1 MFKTIKK
8 KVWAFDAEWIPDPL
22 AGRILYRLPPDLP
35 DRDVLSVMWQKGG
48 ATEEDPTPYL
58 KTVLCRI
65 VSIAA
70 VVRRQDG
77 DDVKL
82 RLWSLPHDSRDPAQ
96 TDERHVVGTFLEKAG
111 QYKPQLV
118 GFNSASADLKAMIQ
132 RGVVLGLSMPEFCK
146 RPNKPW
152 EGDDY
157 FDSRN
162 CEASVDLTN
171 VVGGW
176 GTKTPSLNEIATL
189 SGIPG
194 KMDVDGEQVAF
205 LWLDGN
211 LDKIIAYNEC
221 DALTTYLLWLRIA
234 HFGGHFTTVRY
245 EDEQRLVRDMIHT
258 EMAQRGKVHL
268 QNFLDEWDRL
278 KENSGANAMASGT
291 SPEDLSR
298 KSPGA
303 PHSNQSRDK

>member
-1 MFKTIKK
+1 MFKTVKNR
-8 KVWAFDAEWIPDPL
+8 VWAFDAEWIPDPL
-22 AGRILYRLPPDLP
+22 AGRMLYKLPAETP
-35 DRDVLSVMWQKGG
+35 DRDVMTVMWQKGG

-70 VVRRQDG
+70 VERHQTG
-77 DDVKL
+77 GEVKL
-82 RLWSLPHDSRDPAQ
+82 HLLSLPRDIQDADQ
-96 TDERHVVGTFLEKAG
+96 IAERHVVGTFLSKVG

-118 GFNSASADLKAMIQ
+118 GYNSAGADLKAMIQ
-132 RGVVLGLSMPEFCK
+132 RSVVQGLTMPDFCR

-162 CEASVDLTN
+162 SEASVDLKD

-176 GTKTPSLNEIATL
+176 GKATPSLNEMATL

-194 KMDVDGEQVAF
+194 KLDVDGEQVAG

-211 LDKIIAYNEC
+211 LDKIVAYNEF

-234 HFGGHFTTVRY
+234 HFGGHFSSAQY
-245 EDEQRLVRDMIHT
+245 ESELDRVRDLIDC
-258 EMAQRGKVHL
+258 EINNNGKSHL
-268 QNFLDEWDRL
+268 QEFLSEWDRL
-278 KENSGANAMASGT
+278 QACLESEK
-291 SPEDLSR
+291 
-298 KSPGA
+298 
-303 PHSNQSRDK
+303 

>member
-1 MFKTIKK
+1 MFKTIRNRA
-8 KVWAFDAEWIPDPL
+8 WAFDAEWIPDPV
-22 AGRILYRLPPDLP
+22 AGRLLYKLPADLP
-35 DRDVLSVMWQKGG
+35 ENDVFNVMWQKGG

-70 VVRRQDG
+70 VERRQEG
-77 DDVKL
+77 TDVKL
-82 RLWSLPHDSRDPAQ
+82 HLLSLPRDSQDPAQ
-96 TDERHVVGTFLEKAG
+96 TDERHVVGTFLAKAG

-132 RGVVLGLSMPEFCK
+132 RSVVLGLSMPDFCK

-162 CEASVDLTN
+162 SEASVDLKD
-171 VVGGW
+171 VIGGW
-176 GTKTPSLNEIATL
+176 GKTAPSLNEIATL

-194 KMDVDGEQVAF
+194 KMDVDGEQVAS
-205 LWLDGN
+205 LWLDGD

-234 HFGGHFTTVRY
+234 HFGGHFSTSQY
-245 EDEQRLVRDMIHT
+245 EQEQKLVRDMIDM
-258 EMAQRGKVHL
+258 EIAQNGKDHMKG
-268 QNFLDEWDRL
+268 FLEEWDRL
-278 KENSGANAMASGT
+278 RGVLEPVSK
-291 SPEDLSR
+291 DVR
-298 KSPGA
+298 
-303 PHSNQSRDK
+303 

>member
-1 MFKTIKK
+1 MFKTVKNR
-8 KVWAFDAEWIPDPL
+8 VWAFDAEWIPDPL
-22 AGRILYRLPPDLP
+22 AGQMLYKLPAQTSDKE
-35 DRDVLSVMWQKGG
+35 VMEAMWQKGG

-70 VVRRQDG
+70 VERHQTGSDI
-77 DDVKL
+77 KL
-82 RLWSLPHDSRDPAQ
+82 HLLSLPRDSQDPTQ
-96 TDERHVVGTFLEKAG
+96 TDERNVVGTFLAKAG

-118 GFNSASADLKAMIQ
+118 GYNSASADLKAMIQ
-132 RGVVLGLSMPEFCK
+132 RSVVQGLSMPDFCR

-162 CEASVDLTN
+162 SEASVDLKE

-176 GTKTPSLNEIATL
+176 GKATPSLNEIATL

-194 KMDVDGEQVAF
+194 KMDVDGEQVAA
-205 LWLDGN
+205 LWLDGH
-211 LDKIIAYNEC
+211 LDKIIAYNEF

-234 HFGGHFTTVRY
+234 HFGGHFST
-245 EDEQRLVRDMIHT
+245 EQYDREQNLLRDMIDT
-258 EMAQRGKVHL
+258 EIRDNGKDHL
-268 QNFLDEWDRL
+268 QDFLTEWDRL
-278 KENSGANAMASGT
+278 KDCRT
-291 SPEDLSR
+291 
-298 KSPGA
+298 
-303 PHSNQSRDK
+303 QSQIQET